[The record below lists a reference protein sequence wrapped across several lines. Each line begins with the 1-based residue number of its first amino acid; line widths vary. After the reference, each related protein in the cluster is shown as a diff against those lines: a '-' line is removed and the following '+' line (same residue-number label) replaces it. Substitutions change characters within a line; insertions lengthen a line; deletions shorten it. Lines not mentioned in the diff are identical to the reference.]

1 MIIDRRLFLRMTG
14 FVAAASALGGLPS
27 TAQRL
32 AAETSE
38 LRAPGSYQIS
48 GQVRLEEPMV
58 SITGITNAQQI
69 SWTPG
74 SLSTPL
80 AAFSSFERFDR
91 PWRMPEIQVTGGR
104 LEKVQVVALDF
115 LG

>member
-14 FVAAASALGGLPS
+14 FVAAASALAGLPS
-27 TAQRL
+27 TAQGL
-32 AAETSE
+32 AAATSE
-38 LRAPGSYQIS
+38 MRAPGRYRIT
-48 GQVRLEEPMV
+48 GQVRLDAPIV
-58 SITGITNAQQI
+58 SISGITNAQQI

-80 AAFSSFERFDR
+80 AAFSSFEQFDR
-91 PWRMPEIQVTGGR
+91 PWRMPNIQVSGGR
-104 LEKVQVVALDF
+104 LENVQVVALDF

>member
-14 FVAAASALGGLPS
+14 FVAASTAFAGLPS

-32 AAETSE
+32 APQPSE
-38 LRAPGSYQIS
+38 MRAPGSYQIT
-48 GQVRLEEPMV
+48 GQVRLEEPIV
-58 SITGITNAQQI
+58 TISGITNAQQI

-104 LEKVQVVALDF
+104 LQKVQVVALDF